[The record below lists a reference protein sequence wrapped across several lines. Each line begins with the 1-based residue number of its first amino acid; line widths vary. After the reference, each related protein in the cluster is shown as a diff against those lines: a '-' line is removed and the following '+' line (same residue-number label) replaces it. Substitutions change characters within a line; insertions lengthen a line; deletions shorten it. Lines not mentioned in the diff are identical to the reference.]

1 MGKFQSPAFIEPFS
15 PYWWECM
22 LVVTLIIVLV
32 VRLPLHFKKLQH
44 KNYAVFLAI
53 FFMISFIIENY
64 YNLIHGFWN
73 IQQHLPV
80 HLCSISYFMCVA
92 LLLNYKQ
99 WLAEC
104 LYYWGLAGGIHA
116 MLTPEFTV
124 GMEGYNFYAYFID
137 HGGLLLV
144 IAYMIVH
151 LNFRPRPRSWI
162 WVLGYTQLVAIG
174 VSVINYSV
182 GANYMYLSAK
192 PAVNNPFVI
201 GEWPYY
207 IIILEAVAVLHFL
220 AFYWPFHKKN
230 KALLKA

>member
-15 PYWWECM
+15 PFWWECM